1 MKRNYISFVVFFLC
15 VSFSV
20 KGQTFSFDP
29 GNTYI
34 TENDTTEYGQVSSD
48 FGIIANLT
56 DSPISIQIDGINNFS
71 DDWFTQAC
79 FDFDGDGVLE
89 LCYPPDG
96 PGAWQFFAEITEG
109 GSIGFA
115 IHYLPFDLSP
125 GVGTVTLSVF
135 DVDDPDY
142 FLIEE
147 YNLSIEMDP
156 TTFLFDYEET

>member
-1 MKRNYISFVVFFLC
+1 MKRTYISLLVLFLC
-15 VSFSV
+15 VSYSV

-48 FGIIANLT
+48 FGIITNLT
-56 DSPISIQIDGINNFS
+56 DSPISIQIDGINNTP
-71 DDWFTQAC
+71 DEWFTQAC

-96 PGAWQFFAEITEG
+96 PGAWQFSAEITEG

-115 IHYLPFDLSP
+115 IHYLPFDL
-125 GVGTVTLSVF
+125 
-135 DVDDPDY
+135 
-142 FLIEE
+142 
-147 YNLSIEMDP
+147 
-156 TTFLFDYEET
+156 